1 MTAWLSCFRFTRV
14 DLKCSGKSRQ
24 FTLILAQPRFFVYT
38 LQIAYTRVQCLTDVR
53 QVGQDALANF
63 DGNLAAVLSTQL
75 NSRWVW

>member
-1 MTAWLSCFRFTRV
+1 M
-14 DLKCSGKSRQ
+14 Q
-24 FTLILAQPRFFVYT
+24 FWPTLRIS
-38 LQIAYTRVQCLTDVR
+38 CLTGVL